1 MKLKIKQYVD
11 HYFRFDKRPD
21 LESLKEEIISNL
33 CDRYDEA
40 LSEGLSEQDAYIKA
54 VKSMGDFQAA
64 TYYNTE
70 EQTSVLPGVP
80 EYLLPI
86 SAILAV
92 FGFILIFLNGIVG
105 GILTAISIALYA
117 VGGYYLYNKAMV
129 VKNQEMDIELHN
141 SYLKRIFTYMKT
153 SFAFWSFNIAYLIAL
168 LVQMLSN
175 LLVFILQSQTN
186 PDVNQIRDTI
196 TLFITLSVLAFVVSF
211 IVMIILSYQ
220 IYHRLR
226 VKYYLLTGEKELKG
240 KIKSSYEFIQNV
252 DLPQRRDLR
261 LILSYIFGLGSIG
274 LFLLSYI
281 SYERYVNQV
290 SSDFI
295 EGRQLFMTF
304 RLLSYEFV
312 PALLMIFGYLWIVVT
327 YVLVLKYKKSIH
339 LIFQSFIVLFLIF
352 GIFDRMMDARN
363 IIMGVNGIGMIFI
376 FIPAA
381 LSILYY
387 LVIGVQ
393 YMYQRH
399 QKRIV

>member
-21 LESLKEEIISNL
+21 LESLKEEIIGNL

-40 LSEGLSEQDAYIKA
+40 LLEGLSEQEAYLKA

-64 TYYNTE
+64 TYDTTD
-70 EQTSVLPGVP
+70 EQPSVLPSLP

-86 SAILAV
+86 SAILAG

-105 GILTAISIALYA
+105 GILTAISIAFYA
-117 VGGYYLYNKAMV
+117 VGGYYLYSKAMV
-129 VKNQEMDIELHN
+129 VKTQDLDIELHKN
-141 SYLKRIFTYMKT
+141 YLKRIFKYMKT

-175 LLVFILQSQTN
+175 LLVFILQSQMN
-186 PDVNQIRDTI
+186 PDLNQIRDTI

-211 IVMIILSYQ
+211 IVMIILSHQ
-220 IYHRLR
+220 IYHRLK
-226 VKYYLLTGEKELKG
+226 VKYYLLTGEKEIKG
-240 KIKSSYEFIQNV
+240 KIKDSYDYIKNLDV
-252 DLPQRRDLR
+252 PKAKDLTL
-261 LILSYIFGLGSIG
+261 LLSYIFGLGSIG

-304 RLLSYEFV
+304 RLLSYEFA
-312 PALLMIFGYLWIVVT
+312 PAMLLIFGYLWIVVT
-327 YVLVLKYKKSIH
+327 YVLVLKYRKSKH
-339 LIFQSFIVLFLIF
+339 LIFQSYIVFFLIF

-363 IIMGVNGIGMIFI
+363 IIMGVKGFGSIFI
-376 FIPAA
+376 FIPAT
-381 LSILYY
+381 LGILYY
-387 LVIGVQ
+387 LIVGVQ
-393 YMYQRH
+393 YMYQRL
-399 QKRIV
+399 QKR